1 MGAAILSISLELC
14 KLLPFLSACELNV
27 QTFFFFNFFP
37 GKPVEERVKEMG
49 QSKTQLGR
57 WGRGLGRRHLL
68 FLEGQPLLGAWAG
81 DVQQD
86 TRCARCCLLPRCT
99 PRTHPRSSGLFLQK
113 KKTSRV
119 IQRAL
124 DDARESR
131 ASPMRSRKGFGK
143 GTLAMAARGELPPR
157 GRCGSTCRVGWGAL
171 GAAPRNACVRR
182 EGFVLQLSLCHLP
195 EALPPP
201 SASPSLPDVRSA
213 GARKFPVRM

>member
-1 MGAAILSISLELC
+1 
-14 KLLPFLSACELNV
+14 
-27 QTFFFFNFFP
+27 
-37 GKPVEERVKEMG
+37 MG
-49 QSKTQLGR
+49 QSKTQFGR
-57 WGRGLGRRHLL
+57 WGRGLGRRHSL
-68 FLEGQPLLGAWAG
+68 FSEGQPLLGAWAG

-143 GTLAMAARGELPPR
+143 GTLAMAARGSCPH
-157 GRCGSTCRVGWGAL
+157 A
-171 GAAPRNACVRR
+171 GAAGARAGWAG
-182 EGFVLQLSLCHLP
+182 ELSVLLPAMLVSGEKALFSSCHSATFQRLSLRL
-195 EALPPP
+195 LPPP
-201 SASPSLPDVRSA
+201 RSQMCAVQGPENSLYACEELQHPPKLPAPTPR
-213 GARKFPVRM
+213 GC